1 MELSAREETASKDKD
16 SDTWRKAPW
25 LDPGQTIRGHEF
37 HYSDS
42 TCNGEAFTAVKPNGR
57 KWDCMVAKGRILA
70 GYPHLYYPSCPPL
83 AERFVNACRDF
94 RQERSG
100 SKPGSSASGV

>member
-1 MELSAREETASKDKD
+1 VALSAKEGTAGEIHGPAA
-16 SDTWRKAPW
+16 WRKTIY

-42 TCNGEAFTAVKPNGR
+42 TCNGDAFTAVKPNGR
-57 KWDCMVAKGRILA
+57 HWDCMVAKGRILA

-83 AERFVNACRDF
+83 AERFVSACRDY

-100 SKPGSSASGV
+100 TKAKSSASGV